1 MVKNA
6 GEYICTLYYL
16 LHISVN
22 LKLLQKIK
30 SIIYFKKKKRQ
41 SNYSIHIRK
50 ENKKLLVCRQDY
62 ILEITK
68 ESMEKNTINLV
79 FKYIYQIKIQKVSE
93 ALKLKS
99 KKQLEHI
106 MGKNPLTTAIK

>member
-1 MVKNA
+1 
-6 GEYICTLYYL
+6 
-16 LHISVN
+16 
-22 LKLLQKIK
+22 
-30 SIIYFKKKKRQ
+30 
-41 SNYSIHIRK
+41 
-50 ENKKLLVCRQDY
+50 
-62 ILEITK
+62 
-68 ESMEKNTINLV
+68 MEKNTINLV